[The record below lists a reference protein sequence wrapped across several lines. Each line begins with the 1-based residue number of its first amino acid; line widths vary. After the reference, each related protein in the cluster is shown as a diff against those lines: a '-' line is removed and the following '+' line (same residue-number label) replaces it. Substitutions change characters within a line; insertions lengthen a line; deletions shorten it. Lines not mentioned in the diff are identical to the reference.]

1 MWALKVIRSAMAA
14 IRRGSGWQ
22 AQWGPLPLFGDDDQQ
37 IMDYLL
43 DAGFLDHDQGT
54 AFIGAEAEK
63 HFGRRHFMELLAVFT
78 AAPQFIVYAGRAEI
92 GSVEASVLT
101 AEVEGERVLLLA
113 GRSWRVTHVD
123 WTRRQV
129 FVEATDQGGTARWMS
144 LPDGASHAITRG
156 ARSVLLGADPA
167 GVRLTR
173 RAVDALANIRAA
185 RSAQVSA
192 GRLIVARDELG
203 NWRWWTWAGAA
214 ANRTLA
220 AWADQIVVPR
230 QRIGPE
236 SLRLQ
241 RHLGVADIQ
250 EGFAAALARPH
261 PRPLPVVD
269 PAAVRGLKFSVALP
283 ADLAVATIAARS
295 GDPVAAETVLG
306 EQLSVVASG

>member
-192 GRLIVARDELG
+192 GRLIVARDERG

>member
-1 MWALKVIRSAMAA
+1 
-14 IRRGSGWQ
+14 
-22 AQWGPLPLFGDDDQQ
+22 
-37 IMDYLL
+37 MDHLL
-43 DAGFLDHDQGT
+43 ETGFLDHDGGT
-54 AFIGAEAEK
+54 AFIGAQAER

-78 AAPQFIVYAGRAEI
+78 AAPEFTVYAGRAEI
-92 GSVEASVLT
+92 GSVEANVLT
-101 AEVEGERVLLLA
+101 TEVDGDRLLLLA
-113 GRSWRVTHVD
+113 GRSWRVTHID

-129 FVEATDQGGTARWMS
+129 FVQATDGGGTARWMS
-144 LPDGASHAITRG
+144 LPDGASYAITRG
-156 ARSVLLGADPA
+156 VRGVLLGADPA

-185 RSAQVSA
+185 RAAQVSA
-192 GRLIVARDELG
+192 NRLIVARDG
-203 NWRWWTWAGAA
+203 RGDWRWWTWAGVA

-220 AWADQIVVPR
+220 AWADQVVVPR

-283 ADLAVATIAARS
+283 ADLAVATIAARI
-295 GDPVAAETVLG
+295 GDPVAAEAVLG
-306 EQLSVVASG
+306 EELSVVASG